1 MTLLERM
8 KAALARKKSIQATA
22 TAAGRELSAEE
33 QAEISEI
40 LADCKTIKAEM
51 DQAAEFEAF
60 ETDLTAGVGRQTG
73 ANAMP
78 NQTPAAAA
86 DDSAQMEN
94 WATAGEFF
102 TAVYGASQ
110 GHVDQRLMA
119 GAVDSMSSDGGE
131 VGFQLPPAMRNEI
144 FTLFEQDAGD
154 LMSLVTSETTN
165 SNSVKFLKDVTT
177 PWEAAGIV
185 VHWDGDENDMKPVKM
200 NALTQGTAELHG
212 VSVFVN
218 VDEDLLDDAPRL
230 GPRLLESAPLAM
242 RFAVNECIRSG
253 NGVGKPLGYMKS
265 KALVVVPKDSAQ
277 ANGTLT
283 VNNFAEMFTRMLA
296 SSIAHCHWEI
306 NHDLLPQLIT
316 LKDSDGNL
324 FFTSRDQG
332 ITKGPAG
339 TILGR
344 PVIFNEHPEKKGDK
358 GDVQLIDPR
367 GYYLPKRTNAEKF
380 AESIHLHFDKAMKS
394 FRWRFKIGGQTF
406 LTKPIKGFK
415 SDLMKSHFVALG
427 ERK

>member
-8 KAALARKKSIQATA
+8 KAALARKKAIQAVA

-73 ANAMP
+73 PNAMAGQP
-78 NQTPAAAA
+78 PAAGAN
-86 DDSAQMEN
+86 EN
-94 WATAGEFF
+94 DEMQSWDTAGEFF
-102 TAVYGASQ
+102 SAVYGASQ
-110 GHVDQRLMA
+110 GHIDQRLMA
-119 GAVDSMSSDGGE
+119 GSADTMGSDGGE
-131 VGFQLPPAMRNEI
+131 VGFVLPPAMRNEI
-144 FTLFEQDAGD
+144 FTLFEEDAGD
-154 LMSLVTSETTN
+154 LMSLVTSEVTN
-165 SNSVKFLKDVTT
+165 SSSVKYLKDVTT

-185 VHWDGDENDMKPVKM
+185 VHWDGDETDMKPVKF

-218 VDEDLLDDAPRL
+218 VEEDLLEDAPRL
-230 GPRLLESAPLAM
+230 GPRLLKSAPLAM
-242 RFAVNECIRSG
+242 RFAVNEAIRTG

-265 KALVVVPKDSAQ
+265 KALVVVAKDDGQ

-283 VNNFAEMFTRMLA
+283 VGNFAEMFTRMLA

-306 NHDLLPQLIT
+306 NHDLLPQLIK
-316 LKDSDGNL
+316 LKDEDGNL

-344 PVIFNEHPEKKGDK
+344 PVVFNEHPEKKGDT

-367 GYYLPKRTNAEKF
+367 GYYMPKRTNAEKF
-380 AESIHLHFDKAMKS
+380 AESIHLHFDKAVKS

-415 SDLMKSHFVALG
+415 SDLLKSHFVALG
-427 ERK
+427 ARK